1 MNKPAL
7 KAAGRRGGITETLN
21 TIVNTLNDLVTDFMG
36 SGLMGNNTATTNFT
50 IEGAMSNTLR
60 NWEDLD
66 GVNRK
71 FGSLYYFSKLMGNSS
86 FVNGHEREHYD
97 DQNIVN
103 EVRQGKSRYQP
114 TFSGI
119 YDKESKEIEPYS
131 NNRNCISNEC
141 LENSILLE
149 NKEKLSILP
158 IPMDI

>member
-1 MNKPAL
+1 
-7 KAAGRRGGITETLN
+7 
-21 TIVNTLNDLVTDFMG
+21 
-36 SGLMGNNTATTNFT
+36 
-50 IEGAMSNTLR
+50 MSNNLR

-114 TFSGI
+114 TFM
-119 YDKESKEIEPYS
+119 ESMIKNQKRS
-131 NNRNCISNEC
+131 NHTAITETVFQMSAWRTLFCWKTKKN
-141 LENSILLE
+141 
-149 NKEKLSILP
+149 
-158 IPMDI
+158 